1 MIIRAPNVCRYF
13 VLCPLNEK
21 VNFDFVGRT
30 TERVLLKTL
39 DFLEDVFFEISF
51 AANSVFAALAYAGGS
66 NAMSVL
72 VVRSSVAF
80 VVLEQFALPDS
91 AAGWVGFIAA
101 PLCYTFAIIFLVVV
115 LAKVGS
121 LKTALLMNL
130 EPVSSVL
137 LGYVI
142 LSQALNPMQ
151 LLGVGLVVG
160 AVVSTETFAHKP
172 VRTVN
177 P

>member
-1 MIIRAPNVCRYF
+1 MIALDLPGETPSLIGIGLALTASLGIAVLF
-13 VLCPLNEK
+13 V
-21 VNFDFVGRT
+21 VS
-30 TERVLLKTL
+30 ERVRDVDDSRPFTL
-39 DFLEDVFFEISF
+39 HML
-51 AANSVFAALAYAGGS
+51 AACMVVSIIAL
-66 NAMSVL
+66 
-72 VVRSSVAF
+72 

-115 LAKVGS
+115 LAKVRS

-137 LGYVI
+137 LGYGI

-160 AVVSTETFAHKP
+160 AVISTETFAHKP